1 MGNYMMLVRPV
12 AMSDHAELLEIAK
25 QAGIGM
31 TSLPADS
38 AVLEAKIKWAVA
50 SFAGDEKVS
59 GDERF
64 LFVLEDTE
72 TKKIVGTTGVV
83 AHVGMKSPFYS
94 YKLSTIVQASSDVGV
109 YSRQRILHMVND
121 YTGASEIGSL
131 FVLPEYR
138 RDRIGSFLSRC
149 RYLLVAEFPDVF
161 SDVVISEIRGVQDG
175 NGDSPFYRNLAEHF
189 FLMDYKKADFIYAT
203 RGSQF
208 ISDLMPKYPI
218 YVNLLDKKAQD
229 VISVPLEASKPAL
242 HFLEEEG
249 FRYQGYVDVFD
260 AGPTVQ
266 AERRQIRTVRKSRKA
281 EVSQI
286 RRISDMHA
294 KKNMISTTN
303 LANFKIGFALLE
315 EDKTGVVIE
324 PETAEKMNLRV
335 GDPVRFIEA

>member
-1 MGNYMMLVRPV
+1 MMIVRPV
-12 AMSDHAELLEIAK
+12 FASDHDELLLLAK
-25 QAGIGM
+25 RAGIGM
-31 TSLPADS
+31 TSLPADE
-38 AVLEAKIKWAVA
+38 AVLEAKIKWAVS
-50 SFAGDEKVS
+50 SFAGDDAVA

-64 LFVLEDTE
+64 LFVLEDTK

-94 YKLSTIVQASSDVGV
+94 YKLSTIVQASADVGV

-131 FVLPEYR
+131 FLLPEYR
-138 RDRIGSFLSRC
+138 RDRIGAFLSRC
-149 RYLLVAEFPDVF
+149 RYLLIAEFPDLF
-161 SDVVISEIRGVQDG
+161 SDTVISEIRGVQDE
-175 NGDSPFYRNLAEHF
+175 NGGSPFYCNLAEHF

-229 VISVPLEASKPAL
+229 VIGVPLEASKPAL
-242 HFLEEEG
+242 HLLEEEG

-266 AERRQIRTVRKSRKA
+266 AERGQIRTVRKSRKA
-281 EVSQI
+281 AVSEI

-294 KKNMISTTN
+294 KRNMIATTT
-303 LANFKIGFALLE
+303 LAGFKIGFALLE
-315 EDKTGVVIE
+315 EDKSGVVIE
-324 PETAEKMNLRV
+324 PETAEAIGLQV
-335 GDPVRFIEA
+335 GDVVRFIEA